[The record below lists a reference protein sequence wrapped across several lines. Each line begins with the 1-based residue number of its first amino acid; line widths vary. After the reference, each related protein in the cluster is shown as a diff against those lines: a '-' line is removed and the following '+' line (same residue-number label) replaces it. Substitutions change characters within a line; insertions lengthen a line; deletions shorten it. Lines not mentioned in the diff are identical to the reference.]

1 MSGINDAYLS
11 RDALLFHHMMVSSW
25 SVADKLSVLTK
36 LTLVDLSQEEVRGSC
51 TFLRANPEWRLVT
64 IDANTPLP
72 AVLDYLASH
81 SKIPNLT
88 DQLSEAS
95 TRTLSVAARTG
106 LSDIYCLVLSDG
118 IEVAVKCLR
127 QHDPKHVKRTTR
139 ELNVWSKLKHKNV
152 LGLSGMAI
160 FQGCLAMVSPWMA
173 YGSVNSVL
181 RKWPEMNR
189 IPWCLQLARA
199 IEYVHGENVVHGDV
213 KGDNLVMDQD
223 GTIKLT
229 DFGLSIMDEAVL
241 QFSQTDPGGGTTRW
255 MRSRETDIY
264 AMGMTILE
272 IITGDVPFREIQSGH
287 SVMWAVRQERRT
299 PRVSELELE
308 TASGRDMLL
317 LTVMKW
323 CWKYDPAERPTAR
336 QVVQMLEVLVED

>member
-1 MSGINDAYLS
+1 MIYHYATQ
-11 RDALLFHHMMVSSW
+11 AF
-25 SVADKLSVLTK
+25 
-36 LTLVDLSQEEVRGSC
+36 
-51 TFLRANPEWRLVT
+51 FLANPEWRLIT
-64 IDANTPLP
+64 IEVNTPLP
-72 AVLDYLASH
+72 MVVDYLASH

-88 DQLSEAS
+88 EQLSDAS

-106 LSDIYCLVLSDG
+106 LSDIYCLALSDG
-118 IEVAVKCLR
+118 TQVAVKCLR

-152 LGLSGMAI
+152 LELSGMAL
-160 FQGCLAMVSPWMA
+160 FKDCLAMVSPWMV

-189 IPWCLQLARA
+189 LPWCLQLARA
-199 IEYVHGENVVHGDV
+199 IEYLHQENVVHGDV

-223 GTIKLT
+223 GTVKLT
-229 DFGLSIMDEAVL
+229 DFGLSIMDEAVF

-255 MRSRETDIY
+255 MAPELFGDGPQRSRETDIY

-287 SVMWAVRQERRT
+287 SIIWAVRQERRT
-299 PRVSELELE
+299 PQVPELEHNS
-308 TASGRDMLL
+308 ASGQDMILL
-317 LTVMKW
+317 GVLKW
-323 CWKYDPAERPTAR
+323 CWEYNPAERPTAR
-336 QVVQMLEVLVED
+336 QVAYMLQGLVEK